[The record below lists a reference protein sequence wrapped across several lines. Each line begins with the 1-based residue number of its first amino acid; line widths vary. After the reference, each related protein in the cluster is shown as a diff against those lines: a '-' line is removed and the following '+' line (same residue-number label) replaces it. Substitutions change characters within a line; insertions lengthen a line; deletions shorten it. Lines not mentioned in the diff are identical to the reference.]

1 MLKGLLKSGFDFYL
15 YSNLHIALCAVALLN
30 VSCSILQIQFSSH
43 LYYLVFFGTLFL
55 YCFQRLIGVIKRER
69 IDFLGDRNQWNFS
82 HRKTLITLIFLSL
95 FPLFYSL
102 FKLNLQSKLVILFAA
117 ILSFVYAV
125 PIINFRKKKIR
136 ARDFPIVKIFFIA
149 LVWVLITV
157 FLPAIESKSVI
168 SVTQLVYWAV
178 IVFLVI
184 IALTIPFDVR
194 DLEFDDASLRTLPML
209 MGEMRAVRF
218 AQLLLLISSLIL
230 LFAPTK
236 ISPLIFAPS
245 YYLLWSSFSILFLHN
260 CSKSKSEYYFSFSV
274 DGLIILLWVCSAIQS
289 YI

>member
-1 MLKGLLKSGFDFYL
+1 M
-15 YSNLHIALCAVALLN
+15 CAVALLN

-43 LYYLVFFGTLFL
+43 LCYLVFLGTLSL

-69 IDFLGDRNQWNFS
+69 IDFVGDRNQWNFS
-82 HRKTLITLIFLSL
+82 HKKTIITLIFLSL

-102 FKLNLQSKLVILFAA
+102 FKLNLQSKLLILFAA
-117 ILSFVYAV
+117 IVSFVYAV

-157 FLPAIESKSVI
+157 FLPVIESKSVI
-168 SVTQLVYWAV
+168 NVSQLVYWSV
-178 IVFLVI
+178 IVFFVI

-230 LFAPTK
+230 FFAPTQ
-236 ISPLIFAPS
+236 ISPLILAPN
-245 YYLLWSSFSILFLHN
+245 YYLLWSSFSILVLHN
-260 CSKSKSEYYFSFSV
+260 CSKNKSEYYFSFSV

-289 YI
+289 YIQ